1 MNHKKTGIVIVIVTL
16 ILASTF
22 LVYTFS
28 IEKYLTSQII
38 TGPKGECIHPT
49 GTQCPYE
56 TLNQL
61 QPYNHVLIAILLLL
75 FFSGVYLIFYQPK
88 NEQKE
93 AVQAEVNKTEK
104 VEQLQ
109 TTQKTKNLDKEEKN
123 IYDLIAGN
131 QGSIFQSE
139 IVKKTGWSKVRVT
152 RFLDKL
158 EGKGI
163 IERRR
168 RGMTNV
174 IILK

>member
-1 MNHKKTGIVIVIVTL
+1 MNHRRIGIIILVITL
-16 ILASTF
+16 ILASIF
-22 LVYTFS
+22 LAYTFS
-28 IEKYLTSQII
+28 IEKYITSQIT
-38 TGPKGECIHPT
+38 TGPKGECIHPE

-56 TLNQL
+56 TLNKL

-75 FFSGVYLIFYQPK
+75 FFSGVYLIFVQ
-88 NEQKE
+88 QKKE
-93 AVQAEVNKTEK
+93 NLQTQTEK
-104 VEQLQ
+104 IESSK
-109 TTQKTKNLDKEEKN
+109 TYQKPKSLDKEEKI
-123 IYDLIAGN
+123 IYNLILEN

-158 EGKGI
+158 EGKGL

-174 IILK
+174 VILK